1 MGEFSLYA
9 LKDFP
14 TVVSAFSG
22 AGFSAIPAFTA
33 AIAWTMGYINEKKA
47 DGSVYPRW
55 LIHGATNILSGI
67 FSAF

>member
-1 MGEFSLYA
+1 MFVSEAGY
-9 LKDFP
+9 LK
-14 TVVSAFSG
+14 
-22 AGFSAIPAFTA
+22 AILLTAFTA

-47 DGSVYPRW
+47 DGSIYPSW